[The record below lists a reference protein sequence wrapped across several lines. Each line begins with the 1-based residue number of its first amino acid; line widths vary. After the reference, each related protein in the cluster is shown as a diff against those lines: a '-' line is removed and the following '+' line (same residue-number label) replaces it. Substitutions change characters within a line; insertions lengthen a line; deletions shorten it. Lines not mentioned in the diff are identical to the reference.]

1 MEGQWTSTGK
11 QKFSDIQ
18 FAWIIFYSN
27 KNKYYNNLLEKVPIN
42 HGNLER
48 LSCYKF
54 QRIQPELEVIQ
65 EETCTNVQIEE
76 KNQSQRINDSKPKD
90 IKMVVL
96 KNGKSSI
103 VSIYNAQ
110 IY

>member
-1 MEGQWTSTGK
+1 MFELFFILTETN
-11 QKFSDIQ
+11 
-18 FAWIIFYSN
+18 IIIY
-27 KNKYYNNLLEKVPIN
+27 LLEKVPVD

-65 EETCTNVQIEE
+65 EETCTNVQTEE
-76 KNQSQRINDSKPKD
+76 KDESQRRNDYELNR

-103 VSIYNAQ
+103 VSIYNAK
-110 IY
+110 IC

>member
-1 MEGQWTSTGK
+1 MNAVNYPFLLDSYFEWKDNGRQLVSRNFLIHNLFQLFFILTETN
-11 QKFSDIQ
+11 
-18 FAWIIFYSN
+18 IIIY
-27 KNKYYNNLLEKVPIN
+27 LLEKVPVN

-76 KNQSQRINDSKPKD
+76 KMKVNK
-90 IKMVVL
+90 KMIL
-96 KNGKSSI
+96 N
-103 VSIYNAQ
+103 
-110 IY
+110 

>member
-1 MEGQWTSTGK
+1 MFELFFILTETN
-11 QKFSDIQ
+11 
-18 FAWIIFYSN
+18 IIIY
-27 KNKYYNNLLEKVPIN
+27 LLEKVPVN

-65 EETCTNVQIEE
+65 EETCTNVQTEE
-76 KNQSQRINDSKPKD
+76 KDESQRRNDYELNR

-96 KNGKSSI
+96 KNGKCSI
-103 VSIYNAQ
+103 VSILMHKCVNGKKNKKP
-110 IY
+110 